1 MIPEDL
7 LFDINTIKKR
17 FLALNRDHL
26 NRTSEALRSRQRDV
40 LDILPL
46 LFHANHP
53 VFPGFVTKNTPAGV
67 SDYSPSKRSLEA
79 GKKLVRSFDYKKR
92 ALARYDILSIFLMG
106 SSGTIAYSDDSDF
119 DVWLCHRPELNPEQ
133 LNELQQKAT
142 AIEQWAATFD
152 IEAHFFMMNAD
163 NFRKGEQIELS
174 VESSGSAQH
183 YLLLEEFYRT
193 GILLAGRYP
202 VWWLV
207 PPKEEANYEKY
218 VYDLKHKR
226 FIRDNETIDF
236 GGIPKAPVEEF
247 FGAALWQIY
256 KGIDSPYK
264 AVLKLMLMEAYANE
278 YPDSDLICLRFKQAI
293 QDGMTD
299 IASIDPYVMLY
310 RKVEEYLLNRDETE
324 RLEVV
329 RRCFYFKVNE
339 HLGVPDNP
347 RQMTWQREVMRE
359 ITSEWGWDEYYFKI
373 LDSRPAWKIHRV
385 LEERK
390 SLVNVLTTSYQFLSN
405 FARKNSELTKI
416 NQRDLNI
423 LGRKLYAAFERKTGK
438 IEIVNRGISDNVWEG
453 HLSVHQTGS
462 GAQSSW
468 VLYQGIVNI
477 EDTDGAKPLK
487 RVRNVIE
494 LIAWCYLNK
503 LMDSNTVIA
512 LYTRD
517 SIITLKDINSIYRCL
532 SQLFPDAELKATGME
547 ELSGSPKLVNT
558 ALFINVGVEPLMTHI
573 REGKHL
579 TTDHTDA
586 LSYGGVR
593 ENLVLSIDQILQT
606 SWQEVL
612 AFRYEGI
619 DGLIECLSGYM
630 QWSPPS
636 QNRPPPQVMTQCY
649 TSGRGM
655 AIASRVK
662 ELFDDIAGIYYSK
675 AYPLTTRY
683 VLRFGHNYHVL
694 YLNNDK
700 LDFDKVGTD
709 SDLVNYLAQPRVS
722 YSPVVFDRYTQSD
735 SLVFMFYR
743 FNRPDVIQFFYKQ
756 SGNAVEIYVVDER
769 GSLFYQKTNHMN
781 IEALLTQYK
790 RFFNSVTYRQNIQIS
805 ESPEEAVQK
814 KTAVEFYQAVTKR
827 GNKIQLIR
835 SDMPLDSDN
844 TAYFNIQVI
853 GDSVSD
859 GKPMF
864 SIYCDQKEFTSLE
877 FGEQVF
883 DEVARHVLER
893 RKSGLHYPI
902 YITDIDLPRALLGNE
917 ASDHVQTIHFL
928 NYKRNI
934 EEKLNAALARFSQ
947 NASARAL

>member
-1 MIPEDL
+1 M
-7 LFDINTIKKR
+7 FDINTIKKR

-26 NRTSEALRSRQRDV
+26 MRTSEALRSRQRDV
-40 LDILPL
+40 LDVLPL

-53 VFPGFVTKNTPAGV
+53 IFPGFITKNTPAGV
-67 SDYSPSKRSLEA
+67 SDYSPSKRSLDA

-92 ALARYDILSIFLMG
+92 ALARYDILSMFLMG
-106 SSGTIAYSDDSDF
+106 SSGTIAYSEDSDF
-119 DVWLCHRPELNPEQ
+119 DIWLCHRADLNVEQ

-142 AIEQWAATFD
+142 AIEEWAATFD
-152 IEAHFFMMNAD
+152 IEAHFFLMNPE
-163 NFRKGEQIELS
+163 NFKKGEQVELS

-202 VWWLV
+202 IWWLV
-207 PPKEEANYEKY
+207 PPKEEANYDQY

-236 GGIPKAPVEEF
+236 GGIPQAPVEEF

-278 YPDSDLICLRFKQAI
+278 YPNTDLICLRFKQAI

-310 RKVEEYLLNRDETE
+310 RKVEEYLLSRDETE

-339 HLGVPDNP
+339 RLGVADNP
-347 RQMTWQREVMRE
+347 KHVSWQREVMRE
-359 ITSEWGWDEYYFKI
+359 ITRPWGWDEYYFQM
-373 LDSRPAWKIHRV
+373 LDSRSSWKIHRV

-390 SLVNVLTTSYQFLSN
+390 SLVNVLTTSYRFLSN
-405 FARKNSELTKI
+405 FARKHSELTKI

-453 HLSVHQTGS
+453 HLSIHQTGS
-462 GAQSSW
+462 GVQSSW

-477 EDTDGAKPLK
+477 EDTDSIKPLK
-487 RVRNVIE
+487 RAPNVIE
-494 LIAWCYLNK
+494 LIVWCFLNK
-503 LMDSNTVIA
+503 LMDNNTVIA

-532 SQLFPDAELKATGME
+532 NQLFPDAELRATGME
-547 ELSGSPKLVNT
+547 ELSESPKFVNT
-558 ALFINVGVEPLMTHI
+558 ALFVNVGIEPLMTHI

-593 ENLVLSIDQILQT
+593 ENLVLSVDQILQT
-606 SWQEVL
+606 SWQEVM
-612 AFRYEGI
+612 AFRYEGA
-619 DGLIECLSGYM
+619 DGLIKCLSIYT

-636 QNRPPPQVMTQCY
+636 QGKPPPEIMAQCY
-649 TSGRGM
+649 TTGRGM
-655 AIASRVK
+655 AIANRIK
-662 ELFDDIAGIYYSK
+662 ELFDDVIGIYYSK
-675 AYPLTTRY
+675 AYPQTTRY
-683 VLRFGHNYHVL
+683 VLRVEHYYYVL
-694 YLNNDK
+694 YLDNDK
-700 LDFDKVGTD
+700 IDFDKVGAD
-709 SDLVNYLAQPRVS
+709 NDLTAYLAQPCAV
-722 YSPVVFDRYTQSD
+722 YSPVVFDRYAQSD
-735 SLVFMFYR
+735 NILAMLYR
-743 FNRPDVIQFFYKQ
+743 FNRPDIIQLFYRQ
-756 SGNAVEIYVVDER
+756 AGNVTEIYIVDER
-769 GSLFYQKTNHMN
+769 GSLFYQKTGHMN
-781 IEALLTQYK
+781 IRALLTQYK
-790 RFFNSVTYRQNIQIS
+790 RFFNSVTYRQNMQIS
-805 ESPEEAVQK
+805 ESPETSSPK
-814 KTAVEFYQAVTKR
+814 KTMVEFYQAVSKR
-827 GNKIQLIR
+827 GGKIQLIR
-835 SDMPLDSDN
+835 SDMPTESDKVD
-844 TAYFNIQVI
+844 YFNIQVI
-853 GDSVSD
+853 GDFIGD
-859 GKPMF
+859 GKRMF
-864 SIYCDQKEFTSLE
+864 SIFCDQKEFTSLE

-883 DEVARHVLER
+883 DEVARYVLER
-893 RKSGLHYPI
+893 RKSGAHYPI
-902 YITDIDLPRALLGNE
+902 YITDIDLPQTLPENDS
-917 ASDHVQTIHFL
+917 SDNVQTVHFL

-934 EEKLNAALARFSQ
+934 EEKLNMALARFSE
-947 NASARAL
+947 NTSIRAL

>member
-1 MIPEDL
+1 M
-7 LFDINTIKKR
+7 FDINTIKKR

-40 LDILPL
+40 LDVLPL

-53 VFPGFVTKNTPAGV
+53 IFPGFVTKNTPVGV

-119 DVWLCHRPELNPEQ
+119 DIWLCHRSELKPEQ

-152 IEAHFFMMNAD
+152 IEAHFFLMDAD
-163 NFRKGEQIELS
+163 NFRKGEQVELS

-207 PPKEEANYEKY
+207 PPKEEENYDKY

-226 FIRDNETIDF
+226 FIRENETIDF

-278 YPDSDLICLRFKQAI
+278 YPDTDLICLRFKQAI

-347 RQMTWQREVMRE
+347 KHISWQREVMKE

-373 LDSRPAWKIHRV
+373 LDSRPTWKIHRV

-423 LGRKLYAAFERKTGK
+423 LGRKLYAAFERKAGK

-453 HLSVHQTGS
+453 HLSIHQTGG
-462 GAQSSW
+462 GAQSGW
-468 VLYQGIVNI
+468 MLYQGIVNI
-477 EDTDGAKPLK
+477 EDTDSIKPLK
-487 RVRNVIE
+487 RAHNIIE
-494 LIAWCYLNK
+494 LIAWCFLNK

-517 SIITLKDINSIYRCL
+517 SIITLKDINNIYRCL
-532 SQLFPDAELKATGME
+532 SQLFPEAELRGTGME
-547 ELSGSPKLVNT
+547 ELSESPKLVNT

-586 LSYGGVR
+586 FSYGGVR
-593 ENLVLSIDQILQT
+593 ENLVLSVDQILQT
-606 SWQEVL
+606 TWQEVM
-612 AFRYEGI
+612 AFRYEGV
-619 DGLIECLSGYM
+619 DGLIECLSTYM

-636 QNRPPPQVMTQCY
+636 QGRLPAQVLTQCY

-655 AIASRVK
+655 AIAGRVK
-662 ELFDDIAGIYYSK
+662 ELFDDVTGVYYGRT
-675 AYPLTTRY
+675 YPSTTRY
-683 VLRFGHNYHVL
+683 VLRFGHHYHVL
-694 YLNNDK
+694 YLENDK
-700 LDFDKVGTD
+700 LDFDRVGTD
-709 SDLVNYLAQPRVS
+709 AELVDYLARPYAS
-722 YSPVVFDRYTQSD
+722 YTPIIFDKYAQAD
-735 SLVFMFYR
+735 SLVSMFYR
-743 FNRPDVIQFFYKQ
+743 FNRPDIIQLFYRQ
-756 SGNAVEIYVVDER
+756 SGNAIEIHVVDER

-781 IEALLTQYK
+781 IEALLIQYK

-805 ESPEEAVQK
+805 EGPEESARK
-814 KTAVEFYQAVTKR
+814 KTAVEFYQAVIKR
-827 GNKIQLIR
+827 TGKTQLVR
-835 SDMPLDSDN
+835 SDMPMDSDK
-844 TAYFNIQVI
+844 AGYFNIQVI
-853 GDSVSD
+853 GDFIGD
-859 GKPMF
+859 GKSGF

-883 DEVARHVLER
+883 DEVARHVLEK

-902 YITDIDLPRALLGNE
+902 YITDIDLPRTLLGNE
-917 ASDHVQTIHFL
+917 AGDHVQTIHFL
-928 NYKRNI
+928 NYKRSI
-934 EEKLNAALARFSQ
+934 EEKLNTALARFSQ
-947 NASARAL
+947 NASASAL